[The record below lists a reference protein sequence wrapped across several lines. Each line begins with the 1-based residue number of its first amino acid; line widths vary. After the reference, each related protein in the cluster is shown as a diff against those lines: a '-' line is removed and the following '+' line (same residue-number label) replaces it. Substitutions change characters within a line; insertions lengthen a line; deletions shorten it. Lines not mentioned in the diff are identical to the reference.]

1 MKNENIYNFSNEEI
15 VNTIADKIVFN
26 FTTNLLVSDK
36 TTTKTLK
43 EKLFLFR
50 RRVKEY

>member
-15 VNTIADKIVFN
+15 VNAITDKIVFN
-26 FTTNLLVSDK
+26 FTTNLLISDK

-43 EKLFLFR
+43 EKLFIQ
-50 RRVKEY
+50 KKS